1 MDARSICL
9 QKICAFQ
16 VLLMKGMVP
25 VKRDAD
31 KVAGMLAHHALQ
43 SIYFFLN
50 NYKVYTNN
58 RNPCSKPNLAGCIFV
73 TLF

>member
-43 SIYFFLN
+43 SIYKQQKPMFKTKSSWMYL
-50 NYKVYTNN
+50 
-58 RNPCSKPNLAGCIFV
+58 RN
-73 TLF
+73 TLLV